1 MIDYVVQQSLNALS
15 FGAEYALIALGL
27 AIVFSIMGLVNFAHG
42 EVIAIGGY
50 SMMVMAAIAFRNPI
64 IIIVGAIFASVIM
77 AVFLERIAF
86 RPVRYADATTGLL
99 TAFGVSLILQN
110 LFLLLVSPRPIAVT
124 SMYFLDWPIKLGS
137 IRISSLQIF
146 ETLATLLAILFLVLF
161 LKRSFLGIAMRAASL
176 DFEMVRL
183 MGIRANRVIATAFA
197 ISGLLA
203 GIAAIFI
210 IARRGAVDPTLGF
223 NPVLKAFVACVLGP
237 TNRTCSMSP
246 DVNNPGFR
254 NVSFDEL
261 KNDYE
266 ISINGLVDSGVD
278 LIMIETIFDT
288 LNAKAALMALKII
301 DLEDL
306 PSQLILHFL
315 AIGRDVVLVI
325 LAYY

>member
-146 ETLATLLAILFLVLF
+146 ETVATLLAILFLVLF

-223 NPVLKAFVACVLGP
+223 NPVLKAFVACVVGGFGSLTGAVLG
-237 TNRTCSMSP
+237 
-246 DVNNPGFR
+246 GF
-254 NVSFDEL
+254 L
-261 KNDYE
+261 L
-266 ISINGLVDSGVD
+266 G
-278 LIMIETIFDT
+278 
-288 LNAKAALMALKII
+288 ALEVGM
-301 DLEDL
+301 
-306 PSQLILHFL
+306 
-315 AIGRDVVLVI
+315 LVI
-325 LAYY
+325 LPQSYGGMKDAFVFAVIAIILVWRPEGILSPKKEKGDKI

>member
-146 ETLATLLAILFLVLF
+146 ETVATLLAILFLVLF

-223 NPVLKAFVACVLGP
+223 NPVLKAFVACVVGGFGSLTGAVLG
-237 TNRTCSMSP
+237 
-246 DVNNPGFR
+246 GF
-254 NVSFDEL
+254 L
-261 KNDYE
+261 L
-266 ISINGLVDSGVD
+266 G
-278 LIMIETIFDT
+278 
-288 LNAKAALMALKII
+288 ALEVGM
-301 DLEDL
+301 
-306 PSQLILHFL
+306 
-315 AIGRDVVLVI
+315 LVI
-325 LAYY
+325 LPQSYGGMKDAFVFAVIAIILVWRPEGILSPQKEKGDKI

>member
-183 MGIRANRVIATAFA
+183 MGVRANRVIATAFA

-223 NPVLKAFVACVLGP
+223 NPVLKAFVACVVGGFGSLTGAVLG
-237 TNRTCSMSP
+237 
-246 DVNNPGFR
+246 GF
-254 NVSFDEL
+254 L
-261 KNDYE
+261 L
-266 ISINGLVDSGVD
+266 G
-278 LIMIETIFDT
+278 
-288 LNAKAALMALKII
+288 ALEVGM
-301 DLEDL
+301 
-306 PSQLILHFL
+306 
-315 AIGRDVVLVI
+315 LVI
-325 LAYY
+325 LPQSYGGMKDAFVFAVIAIILVWRPEGILSPQKEKGDKI

>member
-146 ETLATLLAILFLVLF
+146 ETVATLLAILFLVLF

-183 MGIRANRVIATAFA
+183 MGVRANRVIATAFA

-223 NPVLKAFVACVLGP
+223 NPVLKAFVACVVGGFGSLTGAVLG
-237 TNRTCSMSP
+237 
-246 DVNNPGFR
+246 GF
-254 NVSFDEL
+254 L
-261 KNDYE
+261 L
-266 ISINGLVDSGVD
+266 G
-278 LIMIETIFDT
+278 
-288 LNAKAALMALKII
+288 ALEVGM
-301 DLEDL
+301 
-306 PSQLILHFL
+306 
-315 AIGRDVVLVI
+315 LVI
-325 LAYY
+325 LPQSYGGMKDAFVFAVIAIILVWRPEGILSPQKEKGDKI

>member
-146 ETLATLLAILFLVLF
+146 ETVATLIAILFLVLF

-223 NPVLKAFVACVLGP
+223 NPVLKAFVACVVGGFGSLSGAVLG
-237 TNRTCSMSP
+237 
-246 DVNNPGFR
+246 GF
-254 NVSFDEL
+254 L
-261 KNDYE
+261 L
-266 ISINGLVDSGVD
+266 G
-278 LIMIETIFDT
+278 
-288 LNAKAALMALKII
+288 ALEVGM
-301 DLEDL
+301 
-306 PSQLILHFL
+306 
-315 AIGRDVVLVI
+315 LVI
-325 LAYY
+325 LPQSYGGMKDAFVFAVIAIILVWRPEGILSPQKEKGDKI

>member
-146 ETLATLLAILFLVLF
+146 ETAATLLAILFLVLF

-223 NPVLKAFVACVLGP
+223 NPVLKAFVACVVGGFGSLTGAVLG
-237 TNRTCSMSP
+237 
-246 DVNNPGFR
+246 GF
-254 NVSFDEL
+254 L
-261 KNDYE
+261 L
-266 ISINGLVDSGVD
+266 G
-278 LIMIETIFDT
+278 
-288 LNAKAALMALKII
+288 ALEVGM
-301 DLEDL
+301 
-306 PSQLILHFL
+306 
-315 AIGRDVVLVI
+315 LVI
-325 LAYY
+325 LPQSYGGMKDAFVFAIIAIILVWRPEGILSPQKEKGDKI

>member
-223 NPVLKAFVACVLGP
+223 NPVLKAFVACVVGGFGSLTGAVLG
-237 TNRTCSMSP
+237 
-246 DVNNPGFR
+246 GF
-254 NVSFDEL
+254 L
-261 KNDYE
+261 L
-266 ISINGLVDSGVD
+266 G
-278 LIMIETIFDT
+278 
-288 LNAKAALMALKII
+288 ALEVGM
-301 DLEDL
+301 
-306 PSQLILHFL
+306 
-315 AIGRDVVLVI
+315 LVI
-325 LAYY
+325 LPQSYGGMKDAFVFAVIAIILVWRPEGILSPQKEKGDKI